1 MKKIT
6 ALTLQRYK
14 LFIFDWDGTLINSL
28 ESYKLWDRM
37 YVQKFYDI
45 DLPVKYFEDLA
56 KDMKTITIGTA
67 ENPYFRYLDTEYG
80 DGKTPMA
87 RIWENVYSLAAHI
100 QSKTVYQEAAPEALS
115 LLRAKTSVPIT
126 LATNAV
132 MKDIRYYS
140 SEESQTANHLS
151 PIDFFDEIVTS
162 DNIEKPKPNPE
173 IFQKLVEQ
181 YAVDPRDVLI
191 FEDTLDGVIA
201 GKAAGADVVAIHA
214 DNSARERADYVLNNW
229 AEMVILLK

>member
-1 MKKIT
+1 
-6 ALTLQRYK
+6 
-14 LFIFDWDGTLINSL
+14 
-28 ESYKLWDRM
+28 
-37 YVQKFYDI
+37 
-45 DLPVKYFEDLA
+45 
-56 KDMKTITIGTA
+56 
-67 ENPYFRYLDTEYG
+67 
-80 DGKTPMA
+80 MA
-87 RIWENVYSLAAHI
+87 RIWENVYSLTAHI
-100 QSKTVYQEAAPEALS
+100 QSKTVYQEAALEVLS
-115 LLRAKTSVPIT
+115 LLRAKTSAPIA

-181 YAVDPRDVLI
+181 YAVDPHDVLI
-191 FEDTLDGVIA
+191 FEHTLDGVIA

-214 DNSARERADYVLNNW
+214 DDSAKECADYVLNNW
-229 AEMVILLK
+229 AEMAILLK